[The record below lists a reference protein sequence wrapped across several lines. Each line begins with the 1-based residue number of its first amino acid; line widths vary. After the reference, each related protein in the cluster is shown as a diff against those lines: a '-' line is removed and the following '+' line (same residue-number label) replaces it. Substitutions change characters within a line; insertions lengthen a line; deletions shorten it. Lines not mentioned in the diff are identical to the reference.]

1 MGWGRNLRG
10 LVWEGMSWLSAL
22 YAAGPEGE
30 IDDRVSEGILA
41 ELDVGTVVSIVP
53 GVMLLGE
60 GGERDMAWV
69 GRKTDK
75 HVPLSNTTGVS
86 S

>member
-22 YAAGPEGE
+22 CAAGSEGGLDE
-30 IDDRVSEGILA
+30 RVSEGTVA
-41 ELDVGTVVSIVP
+41 ELDIGTVASIVP

-60 GGERDMAWV
+60 GGE
-69 GRKTDK
+69 
-75 HVPLSNTTGVS
+75 
-86 S
+86 